1 MENITFI
8 KQEAEKVSDEVLANY
23 RALHRIPELSLQE
36 YETTEYIKEQ
46 LKKMSIEPVSLDET
60 GCVAYIGPKPGMGQK
75 KAGDSTSEGSR
86 IRTIALRADIDGL
99 PVKEETNC
107 SYASCHERK
116 MHACG
121 HDGHTAALLG
131 AAKVLKSMENSLP
144 VQVKLIFQA
153 SEENA
158 EGARRLI
165 RLGVLDDVDEIFGLH
180 FFTDI
185 PTGVISIEEG
195 PRMAQT
201 DRFLVRFTG
210 KGGHAAK
217 PHLAVDATL
226 MAAAF
231 ALDVQTLVSR
241 EINPIEGAVAT
252 IGSFHSGNQY
262 NVISGEA
269 VLEGTC
275 RSFSGQVSGK
285 LEEGIRR
292 KAESVALS
300 YRGEAEIEYK
310 AACHPPVCNDKELTK
325 RIEATAREIFEP
337 ERFQPVK
344 PFMGG
349 EDFSWYQT
357 RVPGTFALV
366 GCGKPGETVYSNH
379 HGKFAIHEP
388 FLFDAVLLHL
398 CAVMSCYR

>member
-1 MENITFI
+1 MNNITDI
-8 KQEAEKVSDEVLANY
+8 KQEAEKVFDEVLTHY
-23 RALHRIPELSLQE
+23 HTLHRIPELSLQE
-36 YETTEYIKEQ
+36 YETTQYIKER
-46 LKKMSIEPVSLDET
+46 LKEMSIEPVSLDET
-60 GCVAYIGPKPGMGQK
+60 GCVAYIGPEPGKEQGED
-75 KAGDSTSEGSR
+75 GNR

-107 SYASCHERK
+107 SFASCHDGK

-131 AAKVLKSMENSLP
+131 AAKVLKSMESSLP
-144 VQVKLIFQA
+144 ARVKLIFQA
-153 SEENA
+153 TEENT

-180 FFTDI
+180 LFSDI
-185 PTGVISIEEG
+185 PSGIISIEDG

-201 DRFLVRFTG
+201 DRFMVRFTG

-226 MAAAF
+226 MAATF
-231 ALDVQTLVSR
+231 ALDLQTLVSR
-241 EINPIEGAVAT
+241 ETDPTEGAVVT

-269 VLEGTC
+269 ILEGTC
-275 RSFSGQVSGK
+275 RSYFGKVSEK

-292 KAESVALS
+292 KAHSAALS
-300 YRGEAEIEYK
+300 YRGKAEVDFTGT
-310 AACHPPVCNDKELTK
+310 CHPPVCNDKGLTE
-325 RIEATAREIFEP
+325 RIARTARAVLDKEK
-337 ERFQPVK
+337 FQPVK
-344 PFMGG
+344 PLMLG

-357 RVPGTFALV
+357 RIPGTFALV
-366 GCGKPGETVYSNH
+366 GCGKPGEKVYQNH
-379 HGKFAIHEP
+379 HGKFAIYEP
-388 FLFDAVLLHL
+388 VLLDAVILHL
-398 CAVMSCYR
+398 CAVLSCSL